1 MTSRATKARDKPSNE
16 GTQQAHETTTKAR
29 AEKQRPPIEAVEL
42 RTKSRVPRIK
52 GEGPREQRTKTESTK
67 KSQDAEACDEPK
79 RRHEPRAKAP
89 QAESKGTRAENQK

>member
-1 MTSRATKARDKPSNE
+1 MTSRATKASDKPSNE

-67 KSQDAEACDEPK
+67 KSQDAEACDERK
-79 RRHEPRAKAP
+79 RRTKART
-89 QAESKGTRAENQK
+89 EGEGTTS